1 MRQIEQIRPGTLA
14 AAVRSHLET
23 GSEFRYHLAS
33 FLDGFYI
40 DPSFDGRQARL
51 IDEPPLTG
59 NERLDALIGAIAE
72 HLCRRWRLG
81 PAPGW
86 VEDPARFLKRP
97 WFLGPEGMKPFYLAE
112 SPSAYRRRF
121 IFTEL
126 EPLRR
131 ARMPRD
137 AMWWHAEGIRTGMT
151 PLPEE
156 VVTTETAPELEYD
169 TPHKEALRST
179 DLTAARA

>member
-1 MRQIEQIRPGTLA
+1 MNTMALMQRVRPGSLA
-14 AAVRSHLET
+14 AAVHSHLET

-40 DPSFDGRQARL
+40 DPSSRRRRERL
-51 IDEPPLTG
+51 VDTPDLTG
-59 NERLDALIGAIAE
+59 DQRFDALVGAIGE

-81 PAPGW
+81 PAPLW
-86 VEDPARFLKRP
+86 TDEPERFLKKP
-97 WFLGPEGMKPFYLAE
+97 WFLGQERMKPFYIAE

-121 IFTEL
+121 IFTEM

-137 AMWWHAEGIRTGMT
+137 AMWWHAEEIRTGMT
-151 PLPEE
+151 PLPKE
-156 VVTTETAPELEYD
+156 VVLTEPVDEE
-169 TPHKEALRST
+169 T
-179 DLTAARA
+179 DPAYTVAM